1 MVSDDTRS
9 VRSARTPSKKEDVDY
24 RVDEE
29 DDEKGKTGGRIF
41 EQKIGL
47 I

>member
-29 DDEKGKTGGRIF
+29 DDEKGINGEIF
-41 EQKIGL
+41 EQKISL